1 MKALHM
7 IAWILVIIGALNWG
21 LHAFGYGLVDM
32 IFGAG
37 STLSKVVYVLVA
49 LSAVY
54 ELVTHKKTCK
64 MCGGDM
70 GSAKPM
76 M

>member
-7 IAWILVIIGALNWG
+7 VAWILVIIGGLNWG
-21 LHAFGYGLVDM
+21 LHAFGYNLVDM

-37 STLSKVVYVLVA
+37 SALSKVVYVLVA

-54 ELVTHKKTCK
+54 ELVTHKQTCK
-64 MCGGDM
+64 MCAGEM
-70 GSAKPM
+70 SSKPM